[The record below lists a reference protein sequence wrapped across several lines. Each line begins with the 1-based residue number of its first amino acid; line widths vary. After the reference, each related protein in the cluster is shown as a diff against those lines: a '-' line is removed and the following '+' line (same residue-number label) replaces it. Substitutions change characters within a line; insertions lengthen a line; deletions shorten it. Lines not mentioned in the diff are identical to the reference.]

1 MKYVEFQ
8 SNLRFGFWKYDFK
21 AKFFLSKD
29 LGQGAAYLGNSAK
42 KIIFGNFI
50 KCLSQMNE
58 IRLGEDDLFKLI
70 VIFNP
75 PKVPRNKTQPMYD
88 FDIFYLS
95 ILK

>member
-1 MKYVEFQ
+1 MILKLNFFVE
-8 SNLRFGFWKYDFK
+8 G
-21 AKFFLSKD
+21 
-29 LGQGAAYLGNSAK
+29 LGTGGSLFREFCK
-42 KIIFGNFI
+42 KIIFGNFK

-88 FDIFYLS
+88 FDIFYLF